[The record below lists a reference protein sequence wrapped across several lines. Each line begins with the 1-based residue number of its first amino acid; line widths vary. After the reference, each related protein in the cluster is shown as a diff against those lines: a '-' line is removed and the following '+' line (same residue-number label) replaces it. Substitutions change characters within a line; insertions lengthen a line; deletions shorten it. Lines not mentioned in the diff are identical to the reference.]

1 MSKFG
6 ALQFDCAEHAKTYKY
21 MLNSYNKTLNKRFT
35 KFVFSNSIVSLSM
48 AHI

>member
-1 MSKFG
+1 MISSLNVTFSYHVKFG
-6 ALQFDCAEHAKTYKY
+6 ALQFDFTEQAKILYKC
-21 MLNSYNKTLNKRFT
+21 FT